1 MPRQPVNETIEAPD
15 AEPSVVSGGSGLSAV
30 STVSKQSVTF
40 PTWDSD
46 KREGWQSFAMRLRAF
61 AKRTGRRE
69 VYEVAIG
76 TRAIAEFEGNVEFHD
91 ADEMLHCDL
100 VLNVKG
106 SAASEILQSSEETFT
121 DAWPRLM
128 REFGSETSVH
138 RMDLVRQ
145 LVSIHMDQYSHE
157 MPRYKSACMELSRRV
172 KQADISIDDV
182 IIYSVL
188 YGLDESYDAY
198 KLITQDKIDQ
208 GTVLKPEDIIGN
220 LTNSSEVLTHARHL
234 QSAAPIDVLPNGKY
248 SGTANRTSTGRPKSV
263 CEHCEREGHVKKF
276 CWDLHPELAPA
287 YRKAIADAGL
297 PESTSRKVS
306 LREVLQNAQSNQ
318 GTKMSF
324 EQVKEAVAKATQF

>member
-76 TRAIAEFEGNVEFHD
+76 TRAIAEFAGNAEFRD

-121 DAWPRLM
+121 DAWPTLM
-128 REFGSETSVH
+128 REFGSETSVR
-138 RMDLVRQ
+138 RMDLVCQ

-172 KQADISIDDV
+172 KQADISIEDV

-188 YGLDESYDAY
+188 YGLGESYDAY
-198 KLITQDKIDQ
+198 KMHNPIK
-208 GTVLKPEDIIGN
+208 VLKCR
-220 LTNSSEVLTHARHL
+220 LS
-234 QSAAPIDVLPNGKY
+234 K
-248 SGTANRTSTGRPKSV
+248 
-263 CEHCEREGHVKKF
+263 
-276 CWDLHPELAPA
+276 
-287 YRKAIADAGL
+287 
-297 PESTSRKVS
+297 
-306 LREVLQNAQSNQ
+306 
-318 GTKMSF
+318 
-324 EQVKEAVAKATQF
+324 